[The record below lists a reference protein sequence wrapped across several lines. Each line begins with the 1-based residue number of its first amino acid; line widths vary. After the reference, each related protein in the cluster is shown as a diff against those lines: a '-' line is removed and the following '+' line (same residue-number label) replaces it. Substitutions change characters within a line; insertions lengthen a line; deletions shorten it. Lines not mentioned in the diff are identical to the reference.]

1 MFYHLKTMYIEEDN
15 SGIFSY
21 CKIKDYN
28 VMIDGK
34 KSFDQSV
41 KNDLRRFENIRKT
54 AKKITQ
60 LVLC

>member
-1 MFYHLKTMYIEEDN
+1 MYIEEDN

-54 AKKITQ
+54 AKTITQ